1 MRREFVLIIL
11 SHLAERERE
20 KGRERERDRERERE
34 RETFGQNRKE
44 IDRPKLFVRNL
55 YGKRLR

>member
-1 MRREFVLIIL
+1 MRREFVLIFL

-55 YGKRLR
+55 YGRR

>member
-1 MRREFVLIIL
+1 MREIFASRIRIDYLISFGRE
-11 SHLAERERE
+11 
-20 KGRERERDRERERE
+20 RERERDRERERE

-55 YGKRLR
+55 YGRR